1 MPTLLKLVLIGIAL
15 AAAFYDLRVRRI
27 PNWVNLTGASLGI
40 ALNGYFEGWAG
51 AATAIGGL
59 LVALCV
65 YLPLYALKGMGAGD
79 VKLMAAVGALAGL
92 GNWLLIF
99 ITTALLGGLAALA
112 LVLWRKRVNQTLLN
126 LSAILGQL
134 AKCKVPAEH
143 DDTLSIQ
150 NDKSLKMPHGA
161 VIAAGVGLFLVIHWN
176 A

>member
-27 PNWVNLTGASLGI
+27 PNWVNLTGALLGLG
-40 ALNGYFEGWAG
+40 LNGYFEGWAG
-51 AATAIGGL
+51 AVTAISGL

-79 VKLMAAVGALAGL
+79 VKLMAAIGALAGL
-92 GNWLLIF
+92 SNWVVIF
-99 ITTALLGGLAALA
+99 IATALLGGLAALA
-112 LVLWRKRVNQTLLN
+112 LVLWRKRINQTLLN
-126 LSAILGQL
+126 ISLILGQL
-134 AKCKVPAEH
+134 AKGKAPAEQ
-143 DDTLSIQ
+143 DNALSIQ

-161 VIAAGVGLFLVIHWN
+161 IIAAGVGLFLVIHWN